1 MRIRKN
7 IAVSDEGFI
16 FNPATGDSFSTNKV
30 GTEIINLLKEDKSI
44 SDLTQEITRIYDVDD
59 CLFERDLEDFITLLK
74 NHSIIE

>member
-7 IAVSDEGFI
+7 IAISDEGFI

-30 GTEIINLLKEDKSI
+30 GAKIINLLKEDKSI
-44 SDLTQEITRIYDVDD
+44 SDLTQEIIRIYDVDGS
-59 CLFERDLEDFITLLK
+59 LFERDLEDFITLLK

>member
-59 CLFERDLEDFITLLK
+59 RLFERDLEDFITLLK